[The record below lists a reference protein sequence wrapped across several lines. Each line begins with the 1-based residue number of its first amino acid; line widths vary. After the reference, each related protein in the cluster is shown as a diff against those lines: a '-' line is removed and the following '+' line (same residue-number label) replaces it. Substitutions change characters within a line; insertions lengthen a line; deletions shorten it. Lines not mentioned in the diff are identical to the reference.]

1 MSLVLLL
8 AQKYQKT
15 LREHSNGLWVIE
27 RVYRI
32 TKGTLEMRP
41 MFHFIPKHIEPHVCI
56 CFVAY
61 NVYKELEWILKLSKI
76 NLSKDD
82 NHIKNQITRRWQLN
96 NQNNVAYTKPSINRD
111 AF

>member
-8 AQKYQKT
+8 AQRYQKT

-27 RVYRI
+27 QAYRI
-32 TKGTLEMRP
+32 TKGTLKMRP
-41 MFHFIPKHIEPHVCI
+41 MFHFIPKRIESHVCI